1 MTEKELKDAIFDEF
15 VNKYYQSEL
24 CDLNDSGYTMYASND
39 DGIESKAFELLEE
52 LADATMTVMHNNSVL
67 KAKKQ
72 ECEI

>member
-1 MTEKELKDAIFDEF
+1 MTEKELRDAIFDEF

-24 CDLNDSGYTMYASND
+24 CDLNDSGHTMYHNGND
-39 DGIESKAFELLEE
+39 SIESKAFELLEE
-52 LADATMTVMHNNSVL
+52 LADATIAVMHNNSVL